1 MSKHK
6 TPDWDDEPKQE
17 EPKRE
22 HEPAAKVRVRCINDD
37 RPFTETKGLANGEEG
52 DCSPETA
59 KILVERGHV
68 EYVK

>member
-17 EPKRE
+17 EQASVA
-22 HEPAAKVRVRCINDD
+22 PAAKVRVRCITDD
-37 RPFTETKGLANGEEG
+37 RPFTETKALANGEEG

-59 KILVERGHV
+59 KVLVERGHV